1 MAPRRFDTSRDRHN
15 NARDRLK
22 KQRRRSAADTSPLL
36 LAAIGAVV
44 GAAVVMLVSGRLS
57 RHDRRPTPRTDRQP
71 SAPHNLI
78 PAPRVNV
85 EVESGLQAAT
95 PEALEERV
103 LEVFNNDVILSQR
116 PIDIGATDD
125 GRIELSGSVR
135 TKREVTYAV
144 TLARGVPAVAGVV
157 DELVVRPLV

>member
-1 MAPRRFDTSRDRHN
+1 MTLRRFDTSRDRHN
-15 NARDRLK
+15 GVRDRLK
-22 KQRRRSAADTSPLL
+22 KRRRRSAADASPLL

-57 RHDRRPTPRTDRQP
+57 HHDRRPNPRTDRQP
-71 SAPHNLI
+71 RAPQPLI
-78 PAPRVNV
+78 PAPRVDV
-85 EVESGLQAAT
+85 ASGLQTAT
-95 PEALEERV
+95 PEALEQRV
-103 LEVFNNDVILSQR
+103 LEVFNNDLVLSQR

-135 TKREVTYAV
+135 TRQEVTYAV
-144 TLARGVPAVAGVV
+144 TLARGVPAVSGVD